1 MDYYSAIYGI
11 LSNCAVRELD
21 EASVSLTTLELSS
34 LFAHSGDYL
43 KRRAAKQNIA
53 LRLNHEPVNLT
64 VRGDEVLL
72 ELLFDS
78 LVDAALKHP
87 AEGTITLRAED
98 TADFV
103 RVEFADSRYTIT
115 SEEAAELFTPT
126 RRNLGASNDIK
137 GMEYLVA
144 KEIVRL
150 HEDYSGKYGGRMEA
164 RSDVSGTVIMFTLPK

>member
-1 MDYYSAIYGI
+1 M
-11 LSNCAVRELD
+11 
-21 EASVSLTTLELSS
+21 
-34 LFAHSGDYL
+34 
-43 KRRAAKQNIA
+43 
-53 LRLNHEPVNLT
+53 
-64 VRGDEVLL
+64 
-72 ELLFDS
+72 
-78 LVDAALKHP
+78 
-87 AEGTITLRAED
+87 RAED

-115 SEEAAELFTPT
+115 SDEAAELFTPT